1 MHKLTRLAGIA
12 AIVLVAMTGTGVAAQ
27 AGQEPAAQQ
36 QAARPMFAIVYR
48 AGPAWKPGVPM
59 KDQGLRDHFYYVKA
73 LHERGDIVYAGPM
86 GPDGGLILVH
96 AADQAA
102 ADAIVAADPAVK
114 AGIFV
119 GTARDFTPRFT
130 GTGAA
135 AAASR

>member
-12 AIVLVAMTGTGVAAQ
+12 AIVLVTTGTGTAMQ
-27 AGQEPAAQQ
+27 ARQEPAAQQ
-36 QAARPMFAIVYR
+36 RAARPMFAIVYR

-73 LHERGDIVYAGPM
+73 LHDRGDIVYAGPM
-86 GPDGGLILVH
+86 GPDGGLILIH
-96 AADQAA
+96 AADRTA

-119 GTARDFTPRFT
+119 GTVRDFTPRFV
-130 GTGAA
+130 GAGAA
-135 AAASR
+135 TAANP